1 MSPSRWFRVL
11 CWGGALGLLAVALGA
26 PAVLADDYRRSVK
39 DIPQPF
45 SWTGLY
51 IGAHAG
57 LVTGE
62 TTGEVGLGSVRTDY
76 SLDGAIYGGQIGYN
90 YQRGWS
96 LFGIEATWSGANVQ
110 GNTPCVVVLDC
121 RRDINSIGSVVGRL
135 GLAVDRSLL
144 YAMGGVAWGDVDT
157 HVRIVGTPLLSGS
170 ETQTGWTAG
179 FGLEHA
185 FTERISTRIEY
196 AHIDLGSETQNL
208 KFTGGIVPAI
218 PDKVDARMDT
228 LRLGV
233 NLKLTN

>member
-1 MSPSRWFRVL
+1 MPW
-11 CWGGALGLLAVALGA
+11 
-26 PAVLADDYRRSVK
+26 
-39 DIPQPF
+39 
-45 SWTGLY
+45 
-51 IGAHAG
+51 
-57 LVTGE
+57 
-62 TTGEVGLGSVRTDY
+62 
-76 SLDGAIYGGQIGYN
+76 
-90 YQRGWS
+90 
-96 LFGIEATWSGANVQ
+96 
-110 GNTPCVVVLDC
+110 
-121 RRDINSIGSVVGRL
+121 
-135 GLAVDRSLL
+135 
-144 YAMGGVAWGDVDT
+144 GGVAWGDVDT